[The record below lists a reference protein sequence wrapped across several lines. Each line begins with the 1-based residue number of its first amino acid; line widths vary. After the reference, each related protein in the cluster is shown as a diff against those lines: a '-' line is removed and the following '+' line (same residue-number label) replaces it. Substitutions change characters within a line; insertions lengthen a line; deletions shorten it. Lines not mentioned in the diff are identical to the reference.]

1 MRNRIFMHT
10 MCDDNVLGTLRFI
23 SKSDEYQVYGALLP
37 EGMANQQ
44 MRDSPAYK
52 TYIAFATGA
61 ATPKKARKFKKPTSP
76 SKKKTLMLLKN
87 LQRNLPRNLLL
98 EDSPLGFK
106 FETLL
111 MSQLKKDI
119 KRRKRETRIHQA
131 GGSSERADL
140 ELKVPDEPKG
150 KTIDISEGTGLKPRV
165 PDVSKADSS
174 ENSDDDDQQSDDERT
189 EFNDDD
195 KAVDINKTDDEE
207 DDEFVHTPN
216 DYVPIDDENV
226 DDEKFKRI
234 NKEMYSDV
242 NVELKDLEHESEG
255 KDDEEMTDAGQ
266 VDAEHEKASQ
276 EVAGETKIISMMDI
290 KVQHEDTSIQ
300 TSPLLTAP
308 VIVIPETLSAPSNC
322 SRIDH
327 LELGLIWNDNEEK
340 PYGLKRSPHTPTT
353 TEAITSATAATDSTT
368 LTAIHQRLFDVEN
381 EVKTLRN
388 INHSLAIRAVV
399 KSEVLIIVKEYIGT
413 SLDDA
418 LHKIKMEQAGK
429 QQEPKYTIHKALNH
443 ALMESI
449 LEDKDAM
456 DKGVADKL
464 KKRKPDDDR
473 DEGPSARPDQGLKRK
488 KTGKETKPSKK
499 AKSTGTSKGTTKS
512 QSKSTG
518 KSTQAEET
526 VFKAGDT

>member
-150 KTIDISEGTGLKPRV
+150 KTIDI
-165 PDVSKADSS
+165 
-174 ENSDDDDQQSDDERT
+174 NSDDDDQQSDDERT

-276 EVAGETKIISMMDI
+276 EVA
-290 KVQHEDTSIQ
+290 
-300 TSPLLTAP
+300 
-308 VIVIPETLSAPSNC
+308 
-322 SRIDH
+322 
-327 LELGLIWNDNEEK
+327 
-340 PYGLKRSPHTPTT
+340 
-353 TEAITSATAATDSTT
+353 EAITSATAATDSTT